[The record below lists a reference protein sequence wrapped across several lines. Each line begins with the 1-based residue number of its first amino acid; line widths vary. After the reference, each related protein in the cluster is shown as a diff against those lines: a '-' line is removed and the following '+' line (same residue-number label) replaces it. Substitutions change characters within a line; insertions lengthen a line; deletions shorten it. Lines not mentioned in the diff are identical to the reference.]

1 LFISDLNNILEGL
14 KYNPDVLIFHKCIH
28 FGLHTEIPPK
38 IFRKKTEVVSSFVPD
53 FNNGRKIMIEL
64 LGLNHKS
71 APIEVRE
78 KFVFCE
84 EDIKRFVPMLQEKG
98 INGAVIISTCNR
110 TEIYVDYD
118 TENGFQGFEVFEET
132 LFEYRKADRSLS
144 THFYRK
150 SENNAARHLFHVVS
164 GLDSMAL
171 GEYQIV
177 GQVKEAFTISES
189 NGLISPV
196 LIRLF
201 NKAFEAGK
209 RVRSETSICKGAVS
223 VSYAAV
229 DLASKQLHKLQE
241 QAVLLIGAGQTSE
254 LTLQNLI
261 KKGCNNFTIINRT
274 DQKAVEMADK
284 YKARSEEY
292 AKMEELLLE
301 NNIVISSTASKKPLI
316 TKAMVEYAMMLR
328 NNKPLFFIDL
338 SVPRNIAHE
347 VAEVENVFV
356 YDVDALNNIV
366 EDNFGKR
373 RGEICAA
380 EQIIEEVV
388 SDFVKWMNS
397 RNLIPTFQSISNCFQ
412 SIHRNELEG
421 FKKNT
426 KEIDYQK
433 ATEYGEH
440 ITNKLI
446 RTMISNVRSITDN
459 GKRQEYISLVN
470 QLFTPS

>member
-1 LFISDLNNILEGL
+1 
-14 KYNPDVLIFHKCIH
+14 
-28 FGLHTEIPPK
+28 
-38 IFRKKTEVVSSFVPD
+38 
-53 FNNGRKIMIEL
+53 MIEL

-84 EDIKRFVPMLQEKG
+84 EDIKRFVPMLQAKG
-98 INGAVIISTCNR
+98 INGAVVLSTCNR
-110 TEIYVDYD
+110 TEIYVDFD
-118 TENGFQGFEVFEET
+118 EGNGFSGFEVFEET
-132 LFEYRKADRSLS
+132 LFEYRKADRSLR

-150 SENNAARHLFHVVS
+150 SDSDAARNLFHVVS

-177 GQVKEAFTISES
+177 GQVKEAFNISCC
-189 NGLISPV
+189 NDLISPV

-209 RVRSETSICKGAVS
+209 RVRSETCICKGAVS

-229 DLASKQLHKLQE
+229 DLASKQLHNLQE
-241 QAVLLIGAGQTSE
+241 QPVLLIGAGQTSE

-261 KKGCNNFTIINRT
+261 KKGCEKFTIVNRT
-274 DQKAVEMADK
+274 DQKAVEMAEK
-284 YKARSEEY
+284 YNARAEEY
-292 AKMEELLLE
+292 SKMEELLLE
-301 NNIVISSTASKKPLI
+301 NNIVIASTASKKPLI
-316 TKAMVEYAMMLR
+316 TKAMVEYAMMMR
-328 NNKPLFFIDL
+328 NNRPLFFIDL

-356 YDVDALNNIV
+356 YDVDALTNIV

-388 SDFVKWMNS
+388 TDFLSWVNS
-397 RNLIPTFQSISNCFQ
+397 RNLIPTFQSISKCFQ
-412 SIHRNELEG
+412 SIHKNELEG
-421 FKKNT
+421 FMKNT

-446 RTMISNVRSITDN
+446 RTMITNVKSITDN
-459 GKRQEYISLVN
+459 GRRQEYITLVN
-470 QLFTPS
+470 QLFTQN

>member
-1 LFISDLNNILEGL
+1 
-14 KYNPDVLIFHKCIH
+14 
-28 FGLHTEIPPK
+28 
-38 IFRKKTEVVSSFVPD
+38 
-53 FNNGRKIMIEL
+53 
-64 LGLNHKS
+64 
-71 APIEVRE
+71 
-78 KFVFCE
+78 
-84 EDIKRFVPMLQEKG
+84 
-98 INGAVIISTCNR
+98 
-110 TEIYVDYD
+110 
-118 TENGFQGFEVFEET
+118 
-132 LFEYRKADRSLS
+132 
-144 THFYRK
+144 
-150 SENNAARHLFHVVS
+150 
-164 GLDSMAL
+164 
-171 GEYQIV
+171 V
-177 GQVKEAFTISES
+177 GQVKEAFNISCC
-189 NGLISPV
+189 NDLISPV

-229 DLASKQLHKLQE
+229 DLASKQLHKLVE
-241 QAVLLIGAGQTSE
+241 QPVLLIGAGQTSE

-261 KKGCNNFTIINRT
+261 KKGCDKFTIINRT
-274 DQKAVEMADK
+274 DQKALEIAEK
-284 YKARSEEY
+284 YNACAEEY
-292 AKMEELLLE
+292 SKMEELLLV

-356 YDVDALNNIV
+356 YDIDALTNIV

-388 SDFVKWMNS
+388 TDFLSWVNS
-397 RNLIPTFQSISNCFQ
+397 RNLIPTFQSISKCFQ
-412 SIHRNELEG
+412 SIHKNELEG
-421 FKKNT
+421 FMKNT

-446 RTMISNVRSITDN
+446 RTMITNVRSITDN
-459 GKRQEYISLVN
+459 GRRQEYITLVN
-470 QLFTPS
+470 QLFSHN

>member
-1 LFISDLNNILEGL
+1 
-14 KYNPDVLIFHKCIH
+14 
-28 FGLHTEIPPK
+28 
-38 IFRKKTEVVSSFVPD
+38 
-53 FNNGRKIMIEL
+53 MIEL

-84 EDIKRFVPMLQEKG
+84 EDIKRFIPMLQAKG
-98 INGAVIISTCNR
+98 INGAVVLSTCNR
-110 TEIYVDYD
+110 TEIYIDFD
-118 TENGFQGFEVFEET
+118 EESGFSGFEVFEDV
-132 LFEYRKADRSLS
+132 LFDYRKADKSLR

-150 SENNAARHLFHVVS
+150 SQTDVARHLFHVVA

-177 GQVKEAFTISES
+177 GQVKEAYNISEC
-189 NGLISPV
+189 NDLISPV

-209 RVRSETSICKGAVS
+209 RVRSETCICKGAVS
-223 VSYAAV
+223 ISYAAV
-229 DLASKQLHKLQE
+229 DLANKQLHKIQE
-241 QAVLLIGAGQTSE
+241 QPVLLIGAGQTSE

-261 KKGCNNFTIINRT
+261 KKGCEKFTIVNRT
-274 DQKAVEMADK
+274 YQKAIEMAEK
-284 YKARSEEY
+284 YDAKAEDIS
-292 AKMEELLLE
+292 KLEELLID

-316 TKAMVEYAMMLR
+316 TKEMVENAMQLR
-328 NNKPLFFIDL
+328 NNNPLFFIDL
-338 SVPRNIAHE
+338 SVPRNIAHD
-347 VAEVENVFV
+347 VTEVENVFV
-356 YDVDALNNIV
+356 YDIDALTNIV

-388 SDFVKWMNS
+388 TDFINWVNS
-397 RNLIPTFQSISNCFQ
+397 RNLIPTFQTISNCFQ
-412 SIHRNELEG
+412 SIHKNELEG
-421 FKKNT
+421 FMKNT

-459 GKRQEYISLVN
+459 GKRQEYIHLVN
-470 QLFTPS
+470 QLFSQN

>member
-1 LFISDLNNILEGL
+1 
-14 KYNPDVLIFHKCIH
+14 
-28 FGLHTEIPPK
+28 
-38 IFRKKTEVVSSFVPD
+38 
-53 FNNGRKIMIEL
+53 
-64 LGLNHKS
+64 
-71 APIEVRE
+71 
-78 KFVFCE
+78 
-84 EDIKRFVPMLQEKG
+84 
-98 INGAVIISTCNR
+98 
-110 TEIYVDYD
+110 
-118 TENGFQGFEVFEET
+118 
-132 LFEYRKADRSLS
+132 
-144 THFYRK
+144 
-150 SENNAARHLFHVVS
+150 
-164 GLDSMAL
+164 
-171 GEYQIV
+171 
-177 GQVKEAFTISES
+177 
-189 NGLISPV
+189 
-196 LIRLF
+196 
-201 NKAFEAGK
+201 
-209 RVRSETSICKGAVS
+209 
-223 VSYAAV
+223 
-229 DLASKQLHKLQE
+229 
-241 QAVLLIGAGQTSE
+241 
-254 LTLQNLI
+254 
-261 KKGCNNFTIINRT
+261 
-274 DQKAVEMADK
+274 
-284 YKARSEEY
+284 
-292 AKMEELLLE
+292 
-301 NNIVISSTASKKPLI
+301 
-316 TKAMVEYAMMLR
+316 MVEYAMMLR

-347 VAEVENVFV
+347 VATVENVFV

-366 EDNFGKR
+366 ENNFGKR

>member
-1 LFISDLNNILEGL
+1 
-14 KYNPDVLIFHKCIH
+14 
-28 FGLHTEIPPK
+28 
-38 IFRKKTEVVSSFVPD
+38 
-53 FNNGRKIMIEL
+53 MIEL

-84 EDIKRFVPMLQEKG
+84 EDIKRFVPLLREKG
-98 INGAVIISTCNR
+98 ILGAVIVSTCNR
-110 TEIYVDYD
+110 TEIYVDFD
-118 TENGFQGFEVFEET
+118 DDGDFSGFEVFEET
-132 LFEYRKADRSLS
+132 LFNYRKVDKSLR

-150 SENNAARHLFHVVS
+150 SQNEAARHLFHVVS

-177 GQVKEAFTISES
+177 GQVKDAYNISQR
-189 NGLISPV
+189 NNLISPV

-209 RVRSETSICKGAVS
+209 KVRTETCISKGAVS
-223 VSYAAV
+223 ISYAAV
-229 DLASKQLHKLQE
+229 DLASKKLASLSSQP
-241 QAVLLIGAGQTSE
+241 VLLIGAGQTSE

-261 KKGCNNFTIINRT
+261 KKGCDKFTIVNRT
-274 DQKAVEMADK
+274 FENAVEMSEK
-284 YKARSEEY
+284 YNATAEDYSKL
-292 AKMEELLLE
+292 EELLLI

-316 TKAMVEYAMMLR
+316 TKEMVANAMTLR
-328 NNKPLFFIDL
+328 NNRPLFFVDL

-347 VAEVENVFV
+347 VAELENVYV
-356 YDVDALNNIV
+356 YDIDNLNLVV
-366 EDNFGKR
+366 EDTFGKR

-388 SDFVKWMNS
+388 VDFFNWLGS
-397 RNLIPTFQSISNCFQ
+397 RTLIPTFQSISHCFQ
-412 SIHRNELEG
+412 TIHQNELEG
-421 FKKNT
+421 FMKNS

-446 RTMISNVRSITDN
+446 RTMISNVKSITDN
-459 GKRQEYISLVN
+459 GKKQEYINLVH
-470 QLFTPS
+470 QLFNQN

>member
-1 LFISDLNNILEGL
+1 
-14 KYNPDVLIFHKCIH
+14 
-28 FGLHTEIPPK
+28 
-38 IFRKKTEVVSSFVPD
+38 
-53 FNNGRKIMIEL
+53 MIEL

-84 EDIKRFVPMLQEKG
+84 EDIKRFVPMLKAKG
-98 INGAVIISTCNR
+98 ILGAVIISTCNR
-110 TEIYVDYD
+110 TEIYVDYEED
-118 TENGFQGFEVFEET
+118 GGFSGFEVFEQT
-132 LFEYRKADRSLS
+132 LFDYRKVDKSLCS
-144 THFYRK
+144 HFYRK
-150 SENNAARHLFHVVS
+150 SQNDAARHLFHVVS

-177 GQVKEAFTISES
+177 GQVKDAYNISEC
-189 NGLISPV
+189 NNLISPV

-223 VSYAAV
+223 ISYAAV
-229 DLASKQLHKLQE
+229 DLASKQLHKLTE
-241 QAVLLIGAGQTSE
+241 QNVLLIGAGQTSE

-261 KKGCNNFTIINRT
+261 KKGCSNFTIVNRT
-274 DQKAVEMADK
+274 FQKAQEVAER
-284 YKARSEEY
+284 YNARAEEFSQ
-292 AKMEELLLE
+292 MEELLLE

-316 TKAMVEYAMMLR
+316 TKAMVEYAMLIR

-338 SVPRNIAHE
+338 SVPRNVAHE
-347 VAEVENVFV
+347 VAEIPNVFV
-356 YDVDALNNIV
+356 YDVDTLTNIV
-366 EDNFGKR
+366 EDTFGKR

-388 SDFVKWMNS
+388 AEYITWVNS

-412 SIHRNELEG
+412 SIHKNELEG
-421 FKKNT
+421 FKKNP

-433 ATEYGEH
+433 ASEYGEH

-446 RTMISNVRSITDN
+446 RTMITNVRSITDN
-459 GKRQEYISLVN
+459 GKKQEYIQLVN
-470 QLFTPS
+470 ELFAMNY